1 MFNKSA
7 LIAKLSRLIFV
18 KMAIVREE
26 EIIRKSIL
34 NTAFKMVAAS
44 RTAPKG
50 KGRDTLEM
58 IIVEGDDIMALAMKM
73 KEQSVEYNA
82 SFFERDAN
90 NLASAEAIVIIGTR
104 IETLGLNEMCQ
115 LCGFENCFEKEK
127 YPDTPCVFNT
137 GDLNLAIGS
146 AAAVAALDYIDNRIM
161 FTIGKAAIALELFDS
176 DIKIALGIPLAA
188 KSKNP
193 FFDRK

>member
-1 MFNKSA
+1 
-7 LIAKLSRLIFV
+7 
-18 KMAIVREE
+18 MAIIREE
-26 EIIRKSIL
+26 EITRKSIL
-34 NTAFKMVAAS
+34 NTAFKMIAAA

-58 IIVEGDDIMALAMKM
+58 IIVDGDDIINLSNKM
-73 KEQSVEYNA
+73 KEQSIEFDA

-90 NLASAEAIVIIGTR
+90 NLLSAEAIVIIGTR

-146 AAAVAALDYIDNRIM
+146 AVSVAAMDYIDNRIM
-161 FTIGKAAIALELFDS
+161 FTIGKAAIALELFDQEVR
-176 DIKIALGIPLAA
+176 IALGIPLAA